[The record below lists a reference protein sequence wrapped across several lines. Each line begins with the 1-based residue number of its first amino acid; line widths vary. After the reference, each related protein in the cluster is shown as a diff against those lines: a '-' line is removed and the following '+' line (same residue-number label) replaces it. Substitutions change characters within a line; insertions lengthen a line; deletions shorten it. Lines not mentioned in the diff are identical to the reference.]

1 MSIKGVARPGGYAI
15 SRVVR
20 SKGYRSKDP
29 AANGGV
35 SSDVFSDS
43 ALRHAVSDTVRDF
56 RGNTR
61 LAPDFPGLFAYQMH
75 GARVIR

>member
-15 SRVVR
+15 PRVVR
-20 SKGYRSKDP
+20 SKGYRSKD
-29 AANGGV
+29 AAKDRGV

-43 ALRHAVSDTVRDF
+43 ALRQAVSDTVRDF

-61 LAPDFPGLFAYQMH
+61 LATDFPGMFAAQLH
-75 GARVIR
+75 GARIVR